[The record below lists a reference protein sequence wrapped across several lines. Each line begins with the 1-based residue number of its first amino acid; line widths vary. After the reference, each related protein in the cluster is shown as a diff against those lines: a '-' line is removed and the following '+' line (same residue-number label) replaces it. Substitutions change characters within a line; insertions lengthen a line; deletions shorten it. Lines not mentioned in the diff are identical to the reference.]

1 MLGQVNQRVEPFA
14 QSVQLSV
21 LPEFVKMPSTMR
33 AKLYLARPLPKPVMD
48 VICGRFDLTVPPLDR
63 PPAKEEILAGIREA
77 RAVICTLNERFDEAM
92 LGAAPSLR
100 VIANYA
106 VGYNN
111 IDVAAAKA
119 RGVVVT
125 NTPDVLT
132 NATADLTWA
141 LILAVA
147 RRVVDGDQLVRQNR
161 WTGWSPTQMLGV
173 DLAGKTLGIIGMGRI
188 GQAVAR
194 RAVGFDMNVLYWTRS
209 ERPPQP
215 DHPSWRRGSF
225 EELLRRSDF
234 LSLHVPLT
242 QETTHLINASALGL
256 MKPTAF
262 LINAARGPVV
272 DEAALVK
279 ALQEGRLAGAG
290 FDVYEKEPELHPG
303 LRELSQVVLL
313 PHLGSATMET
323 RIKMGMMCVE
333 NVLAVLEGKPAPNRV
348 A

>member
-1 MLGQVNQRVEPFA
+1 MNA
-14 QSVQLSV
+14 H
-21 LPEFVKMPSTMR
+21 
-33 AKLYLARPLPKPVMD
+33 LYLARPLPDPVMA
-48 VICGRFDLTVPPLDR
+48 VIRKRFSLTVPPADS
-63 PPAKEEILAGIREA
+63 PPSRSAILAGIREA
-77 RAVICTLNERFDEAM
+77 RAVICTLNERFDRDLLA
-92 LGAAPSLR
+92 AAPSLR

-111 IDVAAAKA
+111 IDMEAAKA
-119 RGVVVT
+119 RGVIVT

-132 NATADLTWA
+132 NATADITWA

-147 RRVVDGDQLVRQNR
+147 RRIVEGDQLVRQD
-161 WTGWSPTQMLGV
+161 GWGGGAPTQLLGV
-173 DLAGKTLGIIGMGRI
+173 DLTGKTLGIIGMGRI

-194 RAVGFDMNVLYWTRS
+194 RAVGFEMNVLYWTRS
-209 ERPPQP
+209 ERPL
-215 DHPSWRRGSF
+215 PSGNPAWQRVSF
-225 EELLRRSDF
+225 DDLLSRSDF

-242 QETTHLINASALGL
+242 PDTTHLINDAALRR

-290 FDVYEKEPELHPG
+290 FDVYEKEPELYQG

-313 PHLGSATMET
+313 PHLGSATTET

>member
-1 MLGQVNQRVEPFA
+1 MSR
-14 QSVQLSV
+14 
-21 LPEFVKMPSTMR
+21 TMR
-33 AKLYLARPLPKPVMD
+33 PRLYLARPLPDPVMV
-48 VICGRFDLTVPPLDR
+48 VIREQFSLTVTPADAPPSRSAILD
-63 PPAKEEILAGIREA
+63 GIRNA
-77 RAVICTLNERFDEAM
+77 QAVICTLNERFDRDLLA
-92 LGAAPSLR
+92 AAPALR

-111 IDVAAAKA
+111 IDVEAAKA
-119 RGVVVT
+119 RGIIVT

-147 RRVVDGDQLVRQNR
+147 RRVVEGDQLVRQNR
-161 WTGWSPTQMLGV
+161 WTGWSPTQLLGIE
-173 DLAGKTLGIIGMGRI
+173 LSGKTLGIIGLGRI

-194 RAVGFDMNVLYWTRS
+194 RAAGFEMPILYWTRS
-209 ERPPQP
+209 ERPLPP
-215 DHPSWRRGSF
+215 SAASWRRVSF
-225 EELLRRSDF
+225 EDLLRESDV
-234 LSLHVPLT
+234 LTLHVPLT
-242 QETTHLINASALGL
+242 PETTHLINEKALRL
-256 MKPTAF
+256 MKPTAY

-279 ALQEGRLAGAG
+279 ALREGRLAGAG
-290 FDVYEKEPELHPG
+290 FDVYEKEPELSPG

-313 PHLGSATMET
+313 PHLGSATTET
-323 RIKMGMMCVE
+323 RIKMGLMCVE

>member
-1 MLGQVNQRVEPFA
+1 M
-14 QSVQLSV
+14 
-21 LPEFVKMPSTMR
+21 T
-33 AKLYLARPLPKPVMD
+33 
-48 VICGRFDLTVPPLDR
+48 VIHQHFDLTVPPADR
-63 PPAKEEILAGIREA
+63 PPSKPDILAGIRDA
-77 RAVICTLNERFDEAM
+77 SAAICTLNERFDGEVLA
-92 LGAAPSLR
+92 AAPALR

-111 IDVAAAKA
+111 IDVEAAKA
-119 RGVVVT
+119 RGIVVT

-132 NATADLTWA
+132 NATADITWA

-147 RRVVDGDQLVRQNR
+147 RRVVEGDQLVRRNQ
-161 WTGWSPTQMLGV
+161 WTGWSPTQMLGI
-173 DLAGKTLGIIGMGRI
+173 DLSGKTLGIIGMGRI

-194 RAVGFDMNVLYWTRS
+194 RATGFEMNVLYSTRS
-209 ERPPQP
+209 ERSPKEL
-215 DHPSWRRGSF
+215 HASWQRVSF

-234 LSLHVPLT
+234 LSLHLPLAPDT
-242 QETTHLINASALGL
+242 HHLINDTALRL

-272 DEAALVK
+272 DEAALVQ
-279 ALQEGRLAGAG
+279 ALQEHRLAGAG
-290 FDVYEKEPELHPG
+290 LDVYEREPELHPG

-313 PHLGSATMET
+313 PHLGSATSET
-323 RIKMGMMCVE
+323 RIRMGLMCVE

>member
-1 MLGQVNQRVEPFA
+1 MCPR
-14 QSVQLSV
+14 
-21 LPEFVKMPSTMR
+21 
-33 AKLYLARPLPKPVMD
+33 LYLARPFPTQVMA
-48 VICGRFDLTVPPLDR
+48 VIQERFQLTVPPADH
-63 PPAKEEILAGIREA
+63 PPSAAEILAGLREA
-77 RAVICTLNERFDEAM
+77 QAAICTLNERIDAEAM
-92 LGAAPSLR
+92 AAAPSLR

-111 IDVAAAKA
+111 IDMDAAKA
-119 RGVVVT
+119 RGIIVT

-132 NATADLTWA
+132 NATADLAWA

-147 RRVVDGDQLVRQNR
+147 RRVVEGDQLVRQHR
-161 WTGWSPTQMLGV
+161 WTGWSPTQMLGT
-173 DLAGKTLGIIGMGRI
+173 DLSGKTLGIIGMGRI

-194 RAVGFDMNVLYWTRS
+194 RAAGFEMTVLYWSRS
-209 ERPPQP
+209 ERPLQP
-215 DHPSWRRGSF
+215 SNPSWQRVSF

-242 QETTHLINASALGL
+242 PETKHLINEAALRL

-279 ALQEGRLAGAG
+279 ALHEGRLAGAG
-290 FDVYEKEPELHPG
+290 LDVYEREPELQPG

-313 PHLGSATMET
+313 PHLGSATTET
-323 RIKMGMMCVE
+323 RVRMGMMCVE

>member
-1 MLGQVNQRVEPFA
+1 MAIIQERF
-14 QSVQLSV
+14 QLTVS
-21 LPEFVKMPSTMR
+21 PADHPPST
-33 AKLYLARPLPKPVMD
+33 A
-48 VICGRFDLTVPPLDR
+48 
-63 PPAKEEILAGIREA
+63 EILAGVRDA
-77 RAVICTLNERFDEAM
+77 QAAICTLNERMDAGV
-92 LGAAPSLR
+92 LSVAPALR

-111 IDVAAAKA
+111 IDVEAAKA
-119 RGVVVT
+119 RGIIVT

-147 RRVVDGDQLVRQNR
+147 RRVAEGDQLVRQKQ

-194 RAVGFDMNVLYWTRS
+194 RAAGFEMNILYWSRS
-209 ERPPQP
+209 ERPLQP
-215 DHPSWRRGSF
+215 ANLAWQRVSF

-234 LSLHVPLT
+234 LSPHIPLAPDT
-242 QETTHLINASALGL
+242 HHLINDAALRL

-272 DEAALVK
+272 DEAALVQ
-279 ALQEGRLAGAG
+279 ALQEHRLAGAG
-290 FDVYEKEPELHPG
+290 LDVYEREPELQRG
-303 LRELSQVVLL
+303 LRELPQVVLL
-313 PHLGSATMET
+313 PHLGSATSET
-323 RIKMGMMCVE
+323 RIRMGMMCVE
-333 NVLAVLEGKPAPNRV
+333 NVLAVLEGRSVPNRV

>member
-1 MLGQVNQRVEPFA
+1 MAIIQE
-14 QSVQLSV
+14 
-21 LPEFVKMPSTMR
+21 
-33 AKLYLARPLPKPVMD
+33 
-48 VICGRFDLTVPPLDR
+48 RFQLTVSPADHPPS
-63 PPAKEEILAGIREA
+63 AAEILAGVRNA
-77 RAVICTLNERFDEAM
+77 QAAICTLNERMDADV
-92 LGAAPSLR
+92 LSAAPALR

-111 IDVAAAKA
+111 IDVEAAKA
-119 RGVVVT
+119 RGIVVT

-147 RRVVDGDQLVRQNR
+147 RRVVEGDQLVRQHQ

-173 DLAGKTLGIIGMGRI
+173 DLSGKTLGIIGMGRI

-194 RAVGFDMNVLYWTRS
+194 RAAGFEMNVLYSTRS
-209 ERPPQP
+209 ERPLQP
-215 DHPSWRRGSF
+215 ANTAWQRVSF

-234 LSLHVPLT
+234 LSPHIPLT
-242 QETTHLINASALGL
+242 PDTHHLINDAALRL

-272 DEAALVK
+272 DEAALVQ
-279 ALQEGRLAGAG
+279 ALQEHRLAGAG
-290 FDVYEKEPELHPG
+290 LDVYEKEPDLHPG
-303 LRELSQVVLL
+303 LRELPQVILL
-313 PHLGSATMET
+313 PHLGSATTET
-323 RIKMGMMCVE
+323 RIRMGMMCVE
-333 NVLAVLEGKPAPNRV
+333 NVLAVLEGRSAPNRV

>member
-1 MLGQVNQRVEPFA
+1 
-14 QSVQLSV
+14 
-21 LPEFVKMPSTMR
+21 MR
-33 AKLYLARPLPKPVMD
+33 PKLYLPRPFPDPVMA
-48 VICGRFDLTVPPLDR
+48 IIQERFQLTVSPADHPPST
-63 PPAKEEILAGIREA
+63 AEILAGVRDA
-77 RAVICTLNERFDEAM
+77 QAAICTLNERMDAGV
-92 LGAAPSLR
+92 LSVAPALR

-111 IDVAAAKA
+111 IDVEAAKA
-119 RGVVVT
+119 RGIIVT

-147 RRVVDGDQLVRQNR
+147 RRVAEGDQLVRQKQ

-194 RAVGFDMNVLYWTRS
+194 RAAGFEMNILYWSRS
-209 ERPPQP
+209 ERPLQP
-215 DHPSWRRGSF
+215 ANLAWQRVSF

-234 LSLHVPLT
+234 LSPHIPLAPDT
-242 QETTHLINASALGL
+242 HHLINDAALRL

-272 DEAALVK
+272 DEAALVQ
-279 ALQEGRLAGAG
+279 ALQEHRLAGAG
-290 FDVYEKEPELHPG
+290 LDVYEREPELQRG
-303 LRELSQVVLL
+303 LRELPQVVLL
-313 PHLGSATMET
+313 PHLGSATSET
-323 RIKMGMMCVE
+323 RIRMGMMCVE
-333 NVLAVLEGKPAPNRV
+333 NVLAVLEGRSVPNRV

>member
-1 MLGQVNQRVEPFA
+1 
-14 QSVQLSV
+14 
-21 LPEFVKMPSTMR
+21 MR
-33 AKLYLARPLPKPVMD
+33 PRLYLARPLPDPVMA
-48 VICGRFDLTVPPLDR
+48 VIRAQFSLTVTPADSPPSR
-63 PPAKEEILAGIREA
+63 SEILAGIRDA
-77 RAVICTLNERFDEAM
+77 QAVICTLNERFDQELLA
-92 LGAAPSLR
+92 AAPELR

-111 IDVAAAKA
+111 IDVEAARAH
-119 RGVVVT
+119 GVVVT

-147 RRVVDGDQLVRQNR
+147 RHVVEGDRTVREHR
-161 WTGWSPTQMLGV
+161 WTGWSPTQLLGTE
-173 DLAGKTLGIIGMGRI
+173 LAGKTLGIVGLGRI

-194 RAVGFDMNVLYWTRS
+194 RAAGFGMDVLYWTRS
-209 ERPPQP
+209 ERPLPP
-215 DHPSWRRGSF
+215 FGSSWQRVSF

-242 QETTHLINASALGL
+242 PETTHLINEAALRL
-256 MKPTAF
+256 MKPTAS

-272 DEAALVK
+272 EEAALVA
-279 ALQEGRLAGAG
+279 ALHEGRLAGAG
-290 FDVYEKEPELHPG
+290 LDVYENEPELHPG
-303 LRELSQVVLL
+303 LRELNQVVLL
-313 PHLGSATMET
+313 PHLGSATTEA
-323 RIKMGMMCVE
+323 RIRMGLMCVE

>member
-1 MLGQVNQRVEPFA
+1 
-14 QSVQLSV
+14 
-21 LPEFVKMPSTMR
+21 MPDIMR
-33 AKLYLARPLPKPVMD
+33 PKLYLARPLPDPVMA
-48 VICGRFDLTVPPLDR
+48 VIHERFSLTVTPADHPPS
-63 PPAKEEILAGIREA
+63 AAEIRSGVREA
-77 RAVICTLNERFDEAM
+77 QAAICTLNERMDAEM
-92 LGAAPSLR
+92 LSAAPSLR

-111 IDVAAAKA
+111 IDVNAAKA
-119 RGVVVT
+119 RGIVVT

-132 NATADLTWA
+132 NATADITWT

-147 RRVVDGDQLVRQNR
+147 RRVVEADQLVRQNR

-173 DLAGKTLGIIGMGRI
+173 DLSGKTLGIIGMGRI

-194 RAVGFDMNVLYWTRS
+194 RAAGFEINVLYWTRS
-209 ERPPQP
+209 ERPLQSGNPAWPAWQ
-215 DHPSWRRGSF
+215 RVSF
-225 EELLRRSDF
+225 EELLRQSDF

-242 QETTHLINASALGL
+242 PETKHLINDAALRL

-272 DEAALVK
+272 DEAALVR
-279 ALQEGRLAGAG
+279 ALQEHRLAGAG

-313 PHLGSATMET
+313 PHLGSATIET
-323 RIKMGMMCVE
+323 RICMGLMCVE
-333 NVLAVLEGKPAPNRV
+333 NVLAALEGKPAPNRV
-348 A
+348 V

>member
-1 MLGQVNQRVEPFA
+1 MH
-14 QSVQLSV
+14 S
-21 LPEFVKMPSTMR
+21 
-33 AKLYLARPLPKPVMD
+33 KLYLARPLPDPV
-48 VICGRFDLTVPPLDR
+48 IAIIQERFQLTVSPADHPPS
-63 PPAKEEILAGIREA
+63 ATEILAGVRDA
-77 RAVICTLNERFDEAM
+77 QAAICTLNERIDAGV
-92 LGAAPSLR
+92 LSAAPALR

-111 IDVAAAKA
+111 IDVEAAKA
-119 RGVVVT
+119 RGIIVT

-147 RRVVDGDQLVRQNR
+147 RRVVESDKLVRQHQ

-194 RAVGFDMNVLYWTRS
+194 RAAGFEMNVLYSTRS
-209 ERPPQP
+209 ERPLQP
-215 DHPSWRRGSF
+215 ANPAWLRVSF

-234 LSLHVPLT
+234 LSPHIPLAPDT
-242 QETTHLINASALGL
+242 HHLINDAALRL

-272 DEAALVK
+272 DEAALVQ
-279 ALQEGRLAGAG
+279 ALQE
-290 FDVYEKEPELHPG
+290 
-303 LRELSQVVLL
+303 
-313 PHLGSATMET
+313 
-323 RIKMGMMCVE
+323 
-333 NVLAVLEGKPAPNRV
+333 
-348 A
+348 

>member
-1 MLGQVNQRVEPFA
+1 
-14 QSVQLSV
+14 
-21 LPEFVKMPSTMR
+21 MR
-33 AKLYLARPLPKPVMD
+33 PKLYIARPFPDLVMA
-48 VICGRFDLTVPPLDR
+48 IIQERFQLTVSPADHPPS
-63 PPAKEEILAGIREA
+63 AAEILAGVRDA
-77 RAVICTLNERFDEAM
+77 QAAICTLNERMDAGI
-92 LGAAPSLR
+92 LSAAPSLR

-111 IDVAAAKA
+111 IDVEAAKA
-119 RGVVVT
+119 RGIVVT

-132 NATADLTWA
+132 NATADITWA

-147 RRVVDGDQLVRQNR
+147 RRVVEGDQLVRRNQ
-161 WTGWSPTQMLGV
+161 WTGWSPTQLLGV

-194 RAVGFDMNVLYWTRS
+194 RAIGFEMNVLYSTRS
-209 ERPPQP
+209 ERPLQLPNPAWQ
-215 DHPSWRRGSF
+215 RVSF

-234 LSLHVPLT
+234 LSPHIPLAPDT
-242 QETTHLINASALGL
+242 HHLINDAALRL

-272 DEAALVK
+272 DEAALVQ
-279 ALQEGRLAGAG
+279 ALQEHRLAGAG
-290 FDVYEKEPELHPG
+290 LDVYEREPELQQG
-303 LRELSQVVLL
+303 LRELPQVVLL
-313 PHLGSATMET
+313 PHLGSATTET
-323 RIKMGMMCVE
+323 RIRMGMMCVE

>member
-1 MLGQVNQRVEPFA
+1 
-14 QSVQLSV
+14 
-21 LPEFVKMPSTMR
+21 MPRSMR
-33 AKLYLARPLPKPVMD
+33 PKLYLARPLPEPVMS
-48 VICGRFDLTVPPLDR
+48 VIHEQFDLTVPPLDR
-63 PPAKEEILAGIREA
+63 PPDGAEILAGIRDA
-77 RAVICTLNERFDEAM
+77 QAAICTLNERLDRDTLA
-92 LGAAPSLR
+92 AAPSLR

-111 IDVAAAKA
+111 IDVDAAKA

-132 NATADLTWA
+132 NATADITWA

-147 RRVVDGDQLVRQNR
+147 RRVVEGDQLVRQNR
-161 WTGWSPTQMLGV
+161 WAGWSPTQMLGV
-173 DLAGKTLGIIGMGRI
+173 DLSGKTLGIIGMGRI

-194 RAVGFDMNVLYWTRS
+194 RAAGFEMTVLYWTRS
-209 ERPPQP
+209 ERPL
-215 DHPSWRRGSF
+215 PSNQTSWQRVPF
-225 EELLRRSDF
+225 DELLRRSDF

-242 QETTHLINASALGL
+242 PETHHLIAEAALRR
-256 MKPTAF
+256 MKPTAYR
-262 LINAARGPVV
+262 INAARGPVV

-279 ALQEGRLAGAG
+279 ALREGRLAGAG
-290 FDVYEKEPELHPG
+290 LDVYEREPEMHPG

-323 RIKMGMMCVE
+323 RIKMGLMCVE

>member
-1 MLGQVNQRVEPFA
+1 
-14 QSVQLSV
+14 
-21 LPEFVKMPSTMR
+21 MR
-33 AKLYLARPLPKPVMD
+33 LKLYLARPFPDPVMA
-48 VICGRFDLTVPPLDR
+48 IIQERFQLTVSPADHPPS
-63 PPAKEEILAGIREA
+63 AAEILAGVRDA
-77 RAVICTLNERFDEAM
+77 QAAICTLNERMDAEV
-92 LGAAPSLR
+92 LSAAPSLR

-111 IDVAAAKA
+111 IDVEAAKA
-119 RGVVVT
+119 RGIIVT

-132 NATADLTWA
+132 NATADITWA

-147 RRVVDGDQLVRQNR
+147 RRVVEGDQLVRQKQ

-173 DLAGKTLGIIGMGRI
+173 DLSGKTLGIIGMGRI

-194 RAVGFDMNVLYWTRS
+194 RAAGFEMNILYWSRS
-209 ERPPQP
+209 ERPLQP
-215 DHPSWRRGSF
+215 ANPAWQRVSF

-234 LSLHVPLT
+234 LSPHIPLAPDT
-242 QETTHLINASALGL
+242 HHLINDAALRL

-272 DEAALVK
+272 DEAALVQ
-279 ALQEGRLAGAG
+279 ALQEHRLAGAG
-290 FDVYEKEPELHPG
+290 LDVYEREPELQRG
-303 LRELSQVVLL
+303 LRELPQVVLL
-313 PHLGSATMET
+313 PHLGSATSET
-323 RIKMGMMCVE
+323 RIRMGLMCVE

>member
-1 MLGQVNQRVEPFA
+1 M
-14 QSVQLSV
+14 
-21 LPEFVKMPSTMR
+21 T
-33 AKLYLARPLPKPVMD
+33 
-48 VICGRFDLTVPPLDR
+48 VIHEHFDLTVPPLDR
-63 PPAKEEILAGIREA
+63 SPTQAEIQAGIRESQ
-77 RAVICTLNERFDEAM
+77 AVICTLNERFDGDM
-92 LGAAPSLR
+92 LAAAPSLR

-111 IDVAAAKA
+111 IDVDAAKA
-119 RGVVVT
+119 RGVIVT

-132 NATADLTWA
+132 NATADITWA

-147 RRVVDGDQLVRQNR
+147 RRVVEGDQLVRQNQ

-173 DLAGKTLGIIGMGRI
+173 GLSGKTLGIIGMGRI
-188 GQAVAR
+188 GLAVAR
-194 RAVGFDMNVLYWTRS
+194 RAAGFEMTVLYWTRS
-209 ERPPQP
+209 GRPLQP
-215 DHPSWRRGSF
+215 ANPAWQRVSF

-234 LSLHVPLT
+234 LSPHIPLT
-242 QETTHLINASALGL
+242 PDTHHLLNDAALRL

-272 DEAALVK
+272 DEAALVT
-279 ALQEGRLAGAG
+279 ALREGRLAGAG
-290 FDVYEKEPELHPG
+290 LDVYEKEPELHPG

-313 PHLGSATMET
+313 PHLGSATTET
-323 RIKMGMMCVE
+323 RIRMGLMCVE